1 MNTVP
6 TAEKSVAVAKNM
18 SKKEERKKIL
28 VGKFAY
34 VVRMHYFC
42 RRKHEIGAVVQFG

>member
-1 MNTVP
+1 MHQAP
-6 TAEKSVAVAKNM
+6 TEVFICA
-18 SKKEERKKIL
+18 KKIL